1 MNFELKGKVAIICAA
16 SKGLGKACAEALGRE
31 GVKVVICSR
40 NMDNLKVAAEDIRQK
55 TGAEVLPVA
64 CNINNREDRKR
75 LVNKVLKGYGTIDI
89 LITNV
94 GHPSHGGL
102 LSLDQQDWT
111 LGFENI
117 LLPSVELCQL
127 VIPHMQ
133 KKQWG
138 RIVNISS
145 YVVKEPSPKYMI
157 SSVFRTAL
165 LAFSK
170 CLSQEFGPDGILV
183 NTVCPSLFRT
193 PLGERLLDKW
203 ADQAGKTVEEI
214 EAEKGAIT
222 RVGRI
227 GEPEDLADVV
237 TFLCSKNAAYLTG
250 QALML
255 DGGKSVGLF

>member
-1 MNFELKGKVAIICAA
+1 MDFQLTGKVAIICAA

-40 NMDNLKVAAEDIRQK
+40 NPDNLKEAAEDIRAK
-55 TGAEVLPVA
+55 TGTEVLPIA
-64 CNINNREDRKR
+64 CNLNDSADRKN
-75 LVNKVLKGYGTIDI
+75 LVSKSIATFGSIDI

-102 LSLDQQDWT
+102 LELENKDWK

-117 LLPSVELCQL
+117 LFPSVELCQL

-133 KKQWG
+133 KNKWG

-145 YVVKEPSPKYMI
+145 YVIKEPSAKYMI

-165 LAFSK
+165 AAFSK
-170 CLSQEFGPDGILV
+170 CLSQEFGGDGILV

-193 PLGERLLDKW
+193 PLGERLLSKW
-203 ADQAGKTVEEI
+203 AEQSGKTVAAI
-214 EAEKGAIT
+214 ETEKGSIT

-237 TFLCSKNAAYLTG
+237 TFLCSKNAGYVTG
-250 QALML
+250 QAIML
-255 DGGKSVGLF
+255 DGGKSVSLF